1 MLRFDARTHFAFAL
15 LKVQWQIIF
24 IVQIL
29 KLFIVITSKAINC
42 STNGWFYVDNRLCIW
57 NTCGPKLRL
66 SGYSE
71 QVWNTNQR

>member
-29 KLFIVITSKAINC
+29 KLFIVITSKAINYC
-42 STNGWFYVDNRLCIW
+42 STNG
-57 NTCGPKLRL
+57 
-66 SGYSE
+66 
-71 QVWNTNQR
+71 

>member
-29 KLFIVITSKAINC
+29 KLFIVKAINYC
-42 STNGWFYVDNRLCIW
+42 STNG
-57 NTCGPKLRL
+57 
-66 SGYSE
+66 
-71 QVWNTNQR
+71 